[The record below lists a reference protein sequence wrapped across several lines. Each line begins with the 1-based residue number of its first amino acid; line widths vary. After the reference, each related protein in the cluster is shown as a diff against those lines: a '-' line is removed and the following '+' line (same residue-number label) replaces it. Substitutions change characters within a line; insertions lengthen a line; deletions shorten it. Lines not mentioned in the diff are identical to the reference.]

1 LVEAAPPRR
10 LAAATSNRL
19 SSPRSAAA
27 RRLARGVA
35 LAILLAPGAQA
46 PAPAAPPTGGAAPAP
61 AAVTKEPALSY
72 TPGLDPA
79 AIDRRVDPCVDFFAF
94 ACGGW
99 LQANPIPVDESGWSV
114 YSKLAD
120 ENVAFL
126 RQILEAAARPL
137 PQRDLRGVSPMA
149 GAPTDLRGVSP
160 MAGAATDQVTREI
173 GDFYAACMDEET
185 IERSGSAPLAAALAE
200 IAAIASRDDLARA
213 VAHLQ
218 MASEAVPGASAPFRL
233 DSTQD
238 FKDSSQVIAEIS
250 QSGLGLPDRDYYTR
264 EDAKSA
270 ETRQRYTAHVARMLA
285 LLGEPPAAAAA
296 DAAAILRL
304 ETALAKAS
312 LTRVERRDP
321 ANIYHRL
328 SRAQLVSL
336 TPSFAWD
343 AYFAAVSGPALRG
356 FGDMRGMPDLPDL
369 PDLNI
374 AEPGFMQGLETVL
387 EKEDLATWRAYLRWH
402 LVRHRA
408 DLLSSPFVAEH
419 FDFYGRY
426 LQGSARLQPRFK
438 RCVQAVDRNL
448 GEALGKAFVARAFS
462 AGAKQRTLAMV
473 GRIEQAM
480 ERDLRELDWMS
491 PATKEQALRKLRE
504 VSNKIGY
511 PDRWRD
517 YGSIQ
522 ISRTDHAGNVER
534 AARFERRRRLDKI
547 GRPLDRGEWAMTPPT
562 VNAYYDP
569 SKNAINFPAGILQ
582 PPLFDPRMDD
592 APNYGDTG
600 ATIGHELTH
609 GFDDAGRKFDGA
621 GNLRDWWSPADAREF
636 ERRASCM
643 AEQYSRYTIVGDV
656 KINGRLTLGENV
668 ADLGGLLLAYM
679 AWQDATRGQQLAPLD
694 GLRPEQRFFVGYAQ
708 SFCGSVRDERARML
722 ATTDP
727 HSPDRYRVN
736 GVVSDLP
743 AFGAAFSCKPGQPM
757 MPEKTCRVW

>member
-1 LVEAAPPRR
+1 
-10 LAAATSNRL
+10 
-19 SSPRSAAA
+19 
-27 RRLARGVA
+27 
-35 LAILLAPGAQA
+35 
-46 PAPAAPPTGGAAPAP
+46 
-61 AAVTKEPALSY
+61 
-72 TPGLDPA
+72 
-79 AIDRRVDPCVDFFAF
+79 
-94 ACGGW
+94 
-99 LQANPIPVDESGWSV
+99 
-114 YSKLAD
+114 
-120 ENVAFL
+120 
-126 RQILEAAARPL
+126 
-137 PQRDLRGVSPMA
+137 
-149 GAPTDLRGVSP
+149 

-173 GDFYAACMDEET
+173 GDFYAACMDEER

-270 ETRQRYTAHVARMLA
+270 ETRQRYTAHAARMLA
-285 LLGEPPAAAAA
+285 LLGEAPAAAAA

-321 ANIYHRL
+321 ANVYHRL
-328 SRAQLVSL
+328 RRAQLVSL

-343 AYFAAVSGPALRG
+343 AYFAAVTLPAQRDLR
-356 FGDMRGMPDLPDL
+356 
-369 PDLNI
+369 DLNV

-448 GEALGKAFVARAFS
+448 GEALGQAFVARAFS
-462 AGAKQRTLAMV
+462 AGAKQRTVAMV

-491 PATKEQALRKLRE
+491 PATREQALRKLRE

-562 VNAYYDP
+562 VNAYYDQ

-643 AEQYSRYTIVGDV
+643 ADQYSRYTIIGDV
-656 KINGRLTLGENV
+656 KLNGRLTLGENV

-694 GLRPEQRFFVGYAQ
+694 DLRPEQRFFVGYAQ

-736 GVVSDLP
+736 GVVSNLP